1 MSVNKAIIIG
11 NLGSDPEVRYTQSG
25 QAVANFNVATTDT
38 FNDKSGNKQERT
50 EWHRIVVW
58 GRQAEICKQY
68 LAKGRQVYVEG
79 RLQTREWTD
88 QSNQTRRSTEI
99 NAQTVRFLGGARDAG
114 AGVNRGG
121 GFSSAPAPGMGAAPQ
136 QQMAPPQ
143 QQAAAPQQQMAPPQQ
158 QAAPPQQEAP
168 SQQQAAP
175 PQGGGGFVDDDIPF

>member
-25 QAVANFNVATTDT
+25 QAVANFNIATTDT
-38 FNDKSGNKQERT
+38 FNDKAGNRQERT

-88 QSNQTRRSTEI
+88 QSNQTRRTTEI
-99 NAQTVRFLGGARDAG
+99 NAQTVRFLGGGRDAG

-121 GFSSAPAPGMGAAPQ
+121 DFSAAPAPEMAPPQ
-136 QQMAPPQ
+136 AQMAPPQ
-143 QQAAAPQQQMAPPQQ
+143 EQQMAPSPQAAPGQAAPPVQ
-158 QAAPPQQEAP
+158 QAAPPV
-168 SQQQAAP
+168 QQAAP
-175 PQGGGGFVDDDIPF
+175 QQQGGGGFVDDDIPF